1 VRFLDK
7 KHGENWAI
15 WEFRAEGT
23 GYPDS
28 EVYGRIHHFPFPD
41 HHPPPFALIPAMMAS
56 MRNWLKEDTSD
67 VNKQHQRHGS
77 ALSIS
82 SSKEKRK
89 VAVVHCKAGKGRSGT
104 VSCSYLISQEGWT
117 MEDALK
123 RFTERRM
130 RAGFGEGVSIPSQL
144 RWIGY
149 VNTWTNSMNKTYVER
164 PVEILE
170 VHVWGLRDGVK
181 IAVEG
186 YVDEGRKI
194 KCFHLFKRR
203 ERIVVDEG
211 NDKSDSNSRAGSSK
225 ETLRKKV
232 ASASSLSSSSIY
244 QPALATETVTS
255 PESSGDLREDTAQ
268 LSAAILRPEK
278 PVILPT
284 SDVNIDFERRTK
296 AAYTGWAMV
305 TSIAHV
311 WFNAFFEGG
320 NEHDSGIFECEW
332 DKLDGIKGTSRK
344 GARALERVKVV
355 WRYPSKAQLEGEGPV
370 EQPGPQD
377 IHEIPGQVMT
387 LPKPGEPVH
396 ESHAA
401 DWRGDNVVRES
412 RDEQECVENYSADN
426 PTSSPLSSGE
436 ITRQDDSARQIIG
449 HQNIVPDE
457 ATGIKGSRHT
467 LATEASVAA
476 ASAIT
481 SAANKVSHL
490 GRELGLRQQT
500 DTSKDVSL
508 ASSVEDLSQSQKAT
522 KQEAESSPLQ
532 KQDLKED
539 EDHDSEIEG
548 VKPFYENGNVNR
560 KGKSD
565 S

>member
-1 VRFLDK
+1 MRFLDK
-7 KHGENWAI
+7 KHDEKWAI

-67 VNKQHQRHGS
+67 GGKQHQRRGS
-77 ALSIS
+77 ITST
-82 SSKEKRK
+82 SSKEKKK

-104 VSCSYLISQEGWT
+104 VSCSYLISQEGWKL
-117 MEDALK
+117 EDALK

-130 RAGFGEGVSIPSQL
+130 RAGFGEGISIPSQL
-144 RWIGY
+144 RWLSY
-149 VNTWTNSMNKTYVER
+149 VNRWTNNMNKTYVER

-186 YVDEGRKI
+186 YVNEGRKI

-211 NDKSDSNSRAGSSK
+211 NNKSDSNSPLRRAGTGK
-225 ETLRKKV
+225 ESLRKKV
-232 ASASSLSSSSIY
+232 TSASSSSSSSIY
-244 QPALATETVTS
+244 QPARATETVTS
-255 PESSGDLREDTAQ
+255 PKSSGNLREDTAQ
-268 LSAAILRPEK
+268 LSAAILRPDK

-320 NEHDSGIFECEW
+320 DEHDSGIFECEW

-344 GARALERVKVV
+344 GTRALERVKVV
-355 WRYPSKAQLEGEGPV
+355 WRYPSKAQLEGEGEV
-370 EQPGPQD
+370 EKPEPQD
-377 IHEIPGQVMT
+377 VHEIPGQVMS

-401 DWRGDNVVRES
+401 DWRGDNVIREA
-412 RDEQECVENYSADN
+412 RDEQECFENYSVDN
-426 PTSSPLSSGE
+426 PPTSPLSSAE
-436 ITRQDDSARQIIG
+436 SKRQDEAARQILDYD
-449 HQNIVPDE
+449 VVADDP
-457 ATGIKGSRHT
+457 KGMRGSQHT
-467 LATEASVAA
+467 LATEASIAA
-476 ASAIT
+476 ASAVA
-481 SAANKVSHL
+481 SAVNKVSHL

-508 ASSVEDLSQSQKAT
+508 ASSVEDLSQSQKTA
-522 KQEAESSPLQ
+522 KREAEKSPLPM
-532 KQDLKED
+532 QDFSQD
-539 EDHDSEIEG
+539 E
-548 VKPFYENGNVNR
+548 ENNTEM
-560 KGKSD
+560 
-565 S
+565 